1 LKRCKYV
8 RQSAAT
14 FQVTKNATALSSA
27 RRQELAVRLA
37 IGAGG
42 DRLVRQLFTECL
54 VLATMGGTLGLGLAA
69 ASRPLM
75 LLMVPAS
82 LPTGALPTLD

>member
-1 LKRCKYV
+1 M
-8 RQSAAT
+8 
-14 FQVTKNATALSSA
+14 
-27 RRQELAVRLA
+27 A

-42 DRLVRQLFTECL
+42 DRLVRQLCTECL

-82 LPTGALPTLD
+82 LPTGALPALDWRVFAFAAVLALGTRRRIRRRSRPAIDADQ